1 MSKKKKK
8 KKKGAFTCEL
18 QGVGKH
24 TNCRCQRKKKTFL
37 EVREP
42 SMEGRERKQ
51 AILKIPVNLLNSN
64 LRKSIKS
71 SSLQDKHIL
80 FLNKPSL
87 KISE

>member
-1 MSKKKKK
+1 M
-8 KKKGAFTCEL
+8 
-18 QGVGKH
+18 
-24 TNCRCQRKKKTFL
+24 NCRELENILIVDAKEKKTFL

-71 SSLQDKHIL
+71 SLLQDKHIL
-80 FLNKPSL
+80 FLNKLSL

>member
-1 MSKKKKK
+1 M
-8 KKKGAFTCEL
+8 
-18 QGVGKH
+18 
-24 TNCRCQRKKKTFL
+24 NCRELENILTVDAKGKKNTFL

-51 AILKIPVNLLNSN
+51 AILKILVNLLNSN

-71 SSLQDKHIL
+71 SSLQHKHIL
-80 FLNKPSL
+80 FLNKLSL